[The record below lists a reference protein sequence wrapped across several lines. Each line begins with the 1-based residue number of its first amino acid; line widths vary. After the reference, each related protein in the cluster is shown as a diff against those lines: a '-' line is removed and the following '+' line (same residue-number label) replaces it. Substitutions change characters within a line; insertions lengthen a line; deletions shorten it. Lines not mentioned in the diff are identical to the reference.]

1 MCRQGQGRQQAQ
13 AGLGRQHQQA
23 LFAAGG
29 EDIRRPDVA
38 EKFDAHHQADAGQAL
53 DHGEL
58 CQTGAQLDGALIDV
72 RQKAVVH
79 PVHDHI
85 GTGADH
91 RVAAEGGAV
100 GACTHPGRDLFVHQH
115 GTDGQAAAQTLG
127 QGDDIRLEVV
137 VLTAQEGAGAAH
149 AGLHFVHDEDQVPV
163 IAELADGLHVFRL
176 QRHDA
181 AFALHQLQHHGAG
194 VAVHQFGQGFE
205 AARRDVLEALV
216 EGTEVVVEHLLPG
229 GGQGS
234 DGAAMEAVDQRD
246 DHITALAVVVEAV
259 FAGRLDGTL
268 IGLGTGVAKEDLAH
282 AGALAQLFGQL
293 AAGGRVVEVGCV
305 LQLVGLLG
313 NGLGPVH
320 ITIAQTVDADA
331 AGEVQILLAFG
342 AFGIQA
348 VALFQRNGI
357 AVVGMQDIVV
367 VPLDD
372 FFGIH
377 KFADLPFLYA
387 KGSPTR
393 RAVEPKRD

>member
-1 MCRQGQGRQQAQ
+1 M
-13 AGLGRQHQQA
+13 
-23 LFAAGG
+23 
-29 EDIRRPDVA
+29 
-38 EKFDAHHQADAGQAL
+38 
-53 DHGEL
+53 
-58 CQTGAQLDGALIDV
+58 
-72 RQKAVVH
+72 
-79 PVHDHI
+79 
-85 GTGADH
+85 
-91 RVAAEGGAV
+91 

-181 AFALHQLQHHGAG
+181 ALALHQLQHHGAG